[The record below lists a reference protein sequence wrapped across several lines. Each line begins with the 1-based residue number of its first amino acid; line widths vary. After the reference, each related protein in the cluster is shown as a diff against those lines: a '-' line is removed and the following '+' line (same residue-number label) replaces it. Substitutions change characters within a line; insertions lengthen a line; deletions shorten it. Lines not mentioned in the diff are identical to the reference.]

1 MMNMFDPELLRT
13 FLAVERAGGFTAAGR
28 LLGLRQSTVSGQ
40 VARLEQAAGRELF
53 RRDTRNLALTA
64 DGAAMVGFARTIL
77 EAQEQA
83 ERHFTGSRPTG
94 LIRLGAS
101 DDVVGRELPDVLLEF
116 QRTHPGVDLELT
128 VGLSENLKT
137 RMAAGELDLMV
148 GKRLPGEQH
157 GELLWRDRLVWA
169 GRRGATGFED
179 PVPLVTYPPPSLTR
193 LTALRALERAGRP
206 WRVTCVSDSQ
216 LGLRAAVL
224 AGLGVIVHAESLL
237 PADVFAVD
245 DPGLP
250 SLGELEFVLVRRH
263 RVPTDPE
270 RALCEAIAAGA
281 GRVRAS
287 VAGGRV
293 ASAVGADR

>member
-1 MMNMFDPELLRT
+1 MGVFEPELLRT

-28 LLGLRQSTVSGQ
+28 ILGLRQSTISGHI
-40 VARLEQAAGRELF
+40 ARLEKAAGRELF

-77 EAQEQA
+77 DAQGQA
-83 ERHFTGSRPTG
+83 ERYFSDSTLTG

-101 DDVVGRELPDVLLEF
+101 DDVMARELPDVLLEF

-137 RMAAGELDLMV
+137 RMETGELDLVV
-148 GKRLPGEQH
+148 GKRLPGERH

-169 GRRGATGFED
+169 GRSTTTEFDD

-193 LTALRALERAGRP
+193 RIALRALERDART
-206 WRVTCVSDSQ
+206 WRVTCTSDSQ

-224 AGLGVIVHAESLL
+224 AGLGVIVHAETLIPDGLRVLGDPRL
-237 PADVFAVD
+237 PM
-245 DPGLP
+245 
-250 SLGELEFVLVRRH
+250 LGDLEFVLMRR
-263 RVPTDPE
+263 RTTLSAPE
-270 RALCEAIAAGA
+270 QALCDAI
-281 GRVRAS
+281 
-287 VAGGRV
+287 V
-293 ASAVGADR
+293 ASARRFG

>member
-1 MMNMFDPELLRT
+1 MFEPELLRT

-28 LLGLRQSTVSGQ
+28 ILGLRQSTISGHI
-40 VARLEQAAGRELF
+40 ARLEKAVGRELF

-77 EAQEQA
+77 DAQGQA
-83 ERHFTGSRPTG
+83 ERYFSGSTLTG

-101 DDVVGRELPDVLLEF
+101 DDVMARELPDVLLEF

-137 RMAAGELDLMV
+137 RMETGELDLVV
-148 GKRLPGEQH
+148 GKRLPGERH

-169 GRRGATGFED
+169 GRSATTEFDD

-193 LTALRALERAGRP
+193 RIALRALERDART
-206 WRVTCVSDSQ
+206 WRVTCTSDSQ

-224 AGLGVIVHAESLL
+224 AGLGVIVHAETLIPDGLRVLADPRL
-237 PADVFAVD
+237 PV
-245 DPGLP
+245 
-250 SLGELEFVLVRRH
+250 LGDLEFVLMRR
-263 RVPTDPE
+263 RTTLSAPE
-270 RALCEAIAAGA
+270 QALCDAII
-281 GRVRAS
+281 
-287 VAGGRV
+287 
-293 ASAVGADR
+293 ASARRFG

>member
-1 MMNMFDPELLRT
+1 MFEPELLRT

-28 LLGLRQSTVSGQ
+28 ILGLRQSTISGHI
-40 VARLEQAAGRELF
+40 ARLEKAVGRELF

-77 EAQEQA
+77 DAQGQA
-83 ERHFTGSRPTG
+83 ERYFSDSTLTG

-101 DDVVGRELPDVLLEF
+101 DDVMARELPDVLLEF

-137 RMAAGELDLMV
+137 RMETGELDLVV
-148 GKRLPGEQH
+148 GKRLPGERH

-169 GRRGATGFED
+169 GRSATTEFDD

-193 LTALRALERAGRP
+193 RIALRALERDART
-206 WRVTCVSDSQ
+206 WRVACTSDSQ

-224 AGLGVIVHAESLL
+224 AGLGVIVHAETLIPDGLRVLADPRL
-237 PADVFAVD
+237 PV
-245 DPGLP
+245 
-250 SLGELEFVLVRRH
+250 LGDLEFVLMRR
-263 RVPTDPE
+263 RTTLSAPE
-270 RALCEAIAAGA
+270 QALCDAI
-281 GRVRAS
+281 
-287 VAGGRV
+287 V
-293 ASAVGADR
+293 ASARRFG

>member
-1 MMNMFDPELLRT
+1 MFEPELLRT

-28 LLGLRQSTVSGQ
+28 ILGLRQSTISGHI
-40 VARLEQAAGRELF
+40 ARLEKAVGRELF

-77 EAQEQA
+77 DAQGQA
-83 ERHFTGSRPTG
+83 ERYFSDSTLTG

-101 DDVVGRELPDVLLEF
+101 DDVMARELPDVLLEF

-137 RMAAGELDLMV
+137 RMETGELDLVV
-148 GKRLPGEQH
+148 GKRLPGERH

-169 GRRGATGFED
+169 GRSATTEFDD

-193 LTALRALERAGRP
+193 RIALQALERDVRT
-206 WRVTCVSDSQ
+206 WRVTCTSDSQ

-224 AGLGVIVHAESLL
+224 AGLGVIVHAETLIPDGLCVLADPRL
-237 PADVFAVD
+237 PV
-245 DPGLP
+245 
-250 SLGELEFVLVRRH
+250 LGDLEFVLMRR
-263 RVPTDPE
+263 RTTLSAPE
-270 RALCEAIAAGA
+270 QALCDAI
-281 GRVRAS
+281 
-287 VAGGRV
+287 V
-293 ASAVGADR
+293 ASARRFG

>member
-1 MMNMFDPELLRT
+1 MNVFDPDLLRT

-28 LLGLRQSTVSGQ
+28 ILGLRQSTVSGH

-77 EAQEQA
+77 DAQAQA
-83 ERHFTGSRPTG
+83 ERYFSDSRLSG

-101 DDVVGRELPDVLLEF
+101 DDVMARELPDVLLEF
-116 QRTHPGVDLELT
+116 QRSHPGVDLELT

-137 RMAAGELDLMV
+137 RMAAGELDLVV
-148 GKRLPGEQH
+148 GKRLPGERH

-169 GRRGATGFED
+169 GRSGATVFDD

-193 LTALRALERAGRP
+193 HIALRALEREGRAC
-206 WRVTCVSDSQ
+206 RIACTSDSQ

-224 AGLGVIVHAESLL
+224 AGLGVIAHAENLL
-237 PADVFAVD
+237 PADLFTVEDAR
-245 DPGLP
+245 LP
-250 SLGELEFVLVRRH
+250 ELGDLEFVLLRR
-263 RVPTDPE
+263 RTRLSEPE
-270 RALCEAIAAGA
+270 RALCEAITANARRLQRG
-281 GRVRAS
+281 
-287 VAGGRV
+287 
-293 ASAVGADR
+293 